1 MKKCLNGKYVE
12 ITEAEQ
18 EEARKSAPVIPY
30 KDRVINRIR
39 EKYSLDDEIAILR
52 QRDTKAEEYKVYND
66 FVEMIKAEEKSK
78 GDTK

>member
-1 MKKCLNGKYVE
+1 MKKYLNGKYVE

-39 EKYSLDDEIAILR
+39 ERYSLDDEIAILR
-52 QRDTKAEEYKVYND
+52 QKDTKPLEFQAYND
-66 FVEMIKAEEKSK
+66 FVEKIKQEEKEE
-78 GDTK
+78 